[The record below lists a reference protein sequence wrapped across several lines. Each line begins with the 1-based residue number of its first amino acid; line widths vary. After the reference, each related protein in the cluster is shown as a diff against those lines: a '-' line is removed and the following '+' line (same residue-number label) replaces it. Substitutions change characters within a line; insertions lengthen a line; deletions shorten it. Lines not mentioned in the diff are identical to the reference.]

1 MSSRH
6 AVTFH
11 TGNFVLSLLQV
22 LLGQFQVKVELPLL
36 LLKFGELGN
45 ESARFLQRVKDIS
58 IDKIKDYLLP
68 SE

>member
-1 MSSRH
+1 MRCRQ

-11 TGNFVLSLLQV
+11 TNSFILSFLHF
-22 LLGQFQVKVELPLL
+22 LLGQLQLKVELPLL
-36 LLKFGELGN
+36 LLNFGELGN
-45 ESARFLQRVKDIS
+45 DSTRFLQRVKDIS

>member
-1 MSSRH
+1 MSSRQ
-6 AVTFH
+6 AITFH
-11 TGNFVLSLLQV
+11 TGNFILSLLQV

-36 LLKFGELGN
+36 LPKFGELGN
-45 ESARFLQRVKDIS
+45 ESTRFLQRVIDIS

>member
-1 MSSRH
+1 MNSRE

-11 TGNFVLSLLQV
+11 TDNFILSLLQV
-22 LLGQFQVKVELPLL
+22 LLSQFQVKVELPLL

-45 ESARFLQRVKDIS
+45 ESTRFLQKVKDIS

>member
-1 MSSRH
+1 MSSRQ

-11 TGNFVLSLLQV
+11 TGNFILSLLQV
-22 LLGQFQVKVELPLL
+22 LLGQLQVKVELPLL

-45 ESARFLQRVKDIS
+45 ESTRFLQRVKDIS

>member
-1 MSSRH
+1 MNSRQ

-11 TGNFVLSLLQV
+11 TSSFILSFLQL
-22 LLGQFQVKVELPLL
+22 LLGQLQVKVELPLL
-36 LLKFGELGN
+36 LLKFGELRN
-45 ESARFLQRVKDIS
+45 ESTRFLQKVKDMS

>member
-1 MSSRH
+1 MSSRQ

-11 TGNFVLSLLQV
+11 TGNFILSLLQV

-45 ESARFLQRVKDIS
+45 ESTRFLQRVEDIS
-58 IDKIKDYLLP
+58 IDKIEDYLLP